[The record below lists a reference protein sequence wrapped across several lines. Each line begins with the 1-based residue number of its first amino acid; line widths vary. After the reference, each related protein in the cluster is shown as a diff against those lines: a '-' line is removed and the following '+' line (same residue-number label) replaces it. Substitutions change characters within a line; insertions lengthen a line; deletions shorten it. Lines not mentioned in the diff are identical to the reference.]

1 MIVDKL
7 TILHISDLHRSAD
20 NPISNISLLSS
31 LYRDIDNYSND
42 GISSPDLIIV
52 SGDIVQGS
60 NNFEQADEILIQQ
73 YEEAYDFLVSL
84 ANEFLSGDRKKIILV
99 PGNHDIC
106 WKESLLSMKKIDE
119 NVFLD
124 ENREV
129 KSYYLKELNKS
140 NSKTKWSWKNRCFY
154 TIEDLNMYYN
164 RLKYFANFYK
174 KFYDN
179 QKEYSLNPK
188 EQYGIF
194 DFEEWG
200 ITVVGLNS
208 CYNNDHLNRSGTI
221 SPDSLGN
228 VSFKLRHLIKEKRLI
243 LATWHHNINGSP
255 YKQDY
260 MDNSIIQN
268 FIADEIKIG
277 FHGHQH
283 KSEIIRAE
291 NNIIDNKKIIILSA
305 GSICAGPN
313 ELPSG
318 YKQQY
323 NILELI
329 RINNDEIELKVNS
342 REKSLESSFE
352 NPIWQKGLISSSKPY
367 VQLKLRHEKKVVN
380 TFENLEKAE
389 KLYKENEFEEA
400 IKILINMDRDEPFV
414 RTILLECYLKL
425 DDKEKEIIQLVDN
438 PKNNAEAVA
447 LINAVLEE
455 NNKEQIK
462 NIYKNEYI
470 SNSQDP
476 TIKELKKLL
485 EVKI

>member
-7 TILHISDLHRSAD
+7 TILHISDLHRSSD
-20 NPISNISLLSS
+20 NPISNVSLLSS
-31 LYRDIDNYSND
+31 LYRDTDNYSND
-42 GISSPDLIIV
+42 GIDKPDLIIV

-60 NNFEQADEILIQQ
+60 NNFENADEILIKQ
-73 YEEAYDFLVSL
+73 YEEAFNFLVSL
-84 ANEFLSGDRKKIILV
+84 ANELLNGDRGKIILV

-106 WKESLLSMKKIDE
+106 WKESQSSMKKIDE
-119 NVFLD
+119 NIFLD
-124 ENREV
+124 NNGEI
-129 KSYYLKELNKS
+129 KSFYLKEINKTC
-140 NSKTKWSWKNRCFY
+140 SKTKWSWKNRSFY
-154 TIEDLNMYYN
+154 IIENTELYNN
-164 RLKYFANFYK
+164 RLKYFADFYK
-174 KFYDN
+174 RFYDD
-179 QKEYSLNPK
+179 QKEYSIDPT
-188 EQYGIF
+188 EQYDIF

-208 CYNNDHLNRSGTI
+208 CYNNDHLNKSGSI
-221 SPDSLGN
+221 NPDALGN
-228 VSFKLRHLIKEKRLI
+228 VSLKLRPLIREKRLI
-243 LATWHHNINGSP
+243 LATWHHNINGNP

-268 FIADEIKIG
+268 FIADDIKLG
-277 FHGHQH
+277 LHGHQH

-291 NNIIDNKKIIILSA
+291 NNIIDNKKMIILSA
-305 GSICAGPN
+305 GSICAGPK

-323 NILELI
+323 NIVELK
-329 RINNDEIELKVNS
+329 RINDNEIELNVNS

-367 VQLKLRHEKKVVN
+367 VQLKLKHNKKIIN
-380 TFENLEKAE
+380 DLENLEKAE
-389 KLYKENEFEEA
+389 RLYKENKLEEA
-400 IKILINMDRDEPFV
+400 IKILMHMDKEDPFV

-425 DDKEKEIIQLVDN
+425 DDKESEIIKLYTN
-438 PKNNAEAVA
+438 PKNNTEAIA

-462 NIYKNEYI
+462 NVYDNKYI
-470 SNSQDP
+470 SMSQDP
-476 TIKELKKLL
+476 TIKQLKKLL